1 MDYLPLGSR
10 RPKYQPQSATL
21 EKAARHN
28 NTVQVTLTNTFF
40 FFLALVTEYIAFFFV
55 ISKCCFKVRAL

>member
-1 MDYLPLGSR
+1 MGSR

-21 EKAARHN
+21 EKAAKHN

-40 FFLALVTEYIAFFFV
+40 IIILAVVTEYIAFFV
-55 ISKCCFKVRAL
+55 ISKCCFK

>member
-40 FFLALVTEYIAFFFV
+40 FLALVTEYIAFFFV